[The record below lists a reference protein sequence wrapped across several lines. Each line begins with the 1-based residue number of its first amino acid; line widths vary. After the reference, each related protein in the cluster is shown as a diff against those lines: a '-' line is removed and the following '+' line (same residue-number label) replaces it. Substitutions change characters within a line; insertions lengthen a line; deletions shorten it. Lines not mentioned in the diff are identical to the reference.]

1 MATRLNKDSMF
12 AHLKQQWQALMT
24 GKPGTRFQQYHLRR
38 HYAGR
43 GRLRKLLVMTAGTVF
58 FAAGIFFL
66 AAPGPGLILL
76 LAGASL
82 IAEESYL
89 AARAFD
95 RIELWLLRIR
105 RLAGR
110 VARTWQRSTVFKR
123 LIILLAAVIAGVFGW
138 TAYSLILEG

>member
-1 MATRLNKDSMF
+1 MAPRLNKDSMF
-12 AHLKQQWQALMT
+12 AHLQQQWQALMT

-38 HYAGR
+38 HYASR
-43 GRLRKLLVMTAGTVF
+43 GRLRKLLVMTTGTVF

-82 IAEESYL
+82 MAEESS
-89 AARAFD
+89 ARAFD

-110 VARTWQRSTVFKR
+110 VARTWRRSTVFKR